1 MGVYYTFYNVT
12 TDKINSKNVIG
23 NMNFYAK
30 FNSMPRDIQ
39 KQTFLDVIRKN
50 KWQNTDTIEA
60 VPDNDTDIVIVFTNG
75 DISFRCIKKF
85 SFEYTR
91 KMNNILNVLNLE
103 RLDLNYDNET
113 EQIHVSRMF
122 VFNNNMM
129 KIKLGTDTYISR
141 DDFKKFFIDILAKAE
156 QNKKWIFAYGELNYY
171 MITLNWDI
179 IKGALR
185 EQYNFA
191 MDFLE
196 SIE

>member
-75 DISFRCIKKF
+75 DISFRYIKKF